1 MTMGEKLSESELA
14 DLCAWLD
21 GELDPR
27 RNDEIDKLVESDPAW
42 AQARRQMQSLSD
54 VLDTW
59 TGPEVPAELAHQI
72 ASQVRRPAVS
82 RTERFLHWATGV
94 AAAAAIIL
102 GLMLHF
108 ASPTPQARRH
118 SVVSNQFVEAG
129 RDVFSPAGGGTGSA
143 SREAIVFLKMSP
155 EEQQKLLAQYER
167 AAAASAKARR
177 AQARWL
183 GVVLASF
190 TPEQRDQ
197 LRRMT
202 PARQAKAFLTRRAE
216 LIRAGKLPK
225 PVQKK
230 EREQKRIAP

>member
-21 GELDPR
+21 GELDPHR
-27 RNDEIDKLVESDPAW
+27 SDEVASLVESDPAW
-42 AQARRQMQSLSD
+42 AQARRQMQSLND

-59 TGPEVPAELAHQI
+59 VSPQVPVELAHQI
-72 ASQVRRPAVS
+72 ASQARRPAVS
-82 RTERFLHWATGV
+82 RAGRFLHWATGV
-94 AAAAAIIL
+94 AAAAAITL

-108 ASPTPQARRH
+108 AGPSPQARPH
-118 SVVSNQFVEAG
+118 TVIPDQFVEAG
-129 RDVFSPAGGGTGSA
+129 QDVFSRMDASA
-143 SREAIVFLKMSP
+143 SRRTAADKRASRNAIVFLKMSP

-183 GVVLASF
+183 RVVLGSF

-202 PARQAKAFLTRRAE
+202 PAQQAKAFLTRRAE
-216 LIRAGKLPK
+216 LTRAGKGPR
-225 PVQKK
+225 Q
-230 EREQKRIAP
+230 